1 MSIKLFLLVFAFY
14 PAWAQYRRYSPKYNE
29 TMDAA
34 TLELQAQI
42 ETDPDVELIIHPDR
56 ALLYTGNYVFQNPDT
71 EDYRIGI
78 LMDPVGLFS
87 YQFSILIYIVPR

>member
-1 MSIKLFLLVFAFY
+1 MEKIEKISIKLFVLALALQTAF
-14 PAWAQYRRYSPKYNE
+14 AQYTRHSPKYNE

-78 LMDPVGLFS
+78 LMDPVG
-87 YQFSILIYIVPR
+87 I